1 MDEPVALRELQ
12 RTLINYLQH
21 GDRSAEKLV
30 AEQPPISAQARLSI
44 YGTAY
49 TIRLRKALESDHE
62 MLAWYLG
69 DEQFLAL
76 AETYIHHHPSTYTS
90 LRNFGDALPEFLR
103 QEAPY
108 DELPVLSELAAFERL
123 MLDVFDAPDA
133 DRANLPELRARPADT
148 WPEMQ
153 IRFHPSVQLRQTRTN
168 AVLIWQALKQ
178 SQTPPAP
185 DADQPTNWLLWR
197 GTDRLSQFR
206 SLTDVEYLL
215 LDAAI
220 AGDDFATICERL
232 LPFLP
237 EADIGEAV
245 LSHLLNWLEQGLV
258 RHFD

>member
-1 MDEPVALRELQ
+1 MAETVALRELQ

-21 GDRSAEKLV
+21 DDRSAEKLV
-30 AEQPPISAQARLSI
+30 AEQPPLSAQARLSI

-49 TIRLRKALESDHE
+49 RIRLRKALESDHE

-69 DEQFLAL
+69 DEQFLAM
-76 AETYIHHHPSTYTS
+76 ADAYIRHHPSTYTS
-90 LRNFGDALPEFLR
+90 LRNFGDTLPEFLR

-108 DELPVLSELAAFERL
+108 NELPELHELATFERL

-133 DRANLPELRARPADT
+133 DRANLADLQARPANT
-148 WPEMQ
+148 WPDMRV
-153 IRFHPSVQLRQTRTN
+153 RFHPSVQLRQTRTN

-185 DADQPTNWLLWR
+185 EKGQPTTWLLWR
-197 GTDRLSQFR
+197 GIDRLSQFR
-206 SLTDVEYLL
+206 SLTDMEYTL

-220 AGDDFATICERL
+220 AGDDFATLCERL

-237 EADIGEAV
+237 QVNISEAV
-245 LSHLLNWLEQGLV
+245 LNHLLNWLEQGLL